1 MKKCRLL
8 GKMLV
13 VCLMGTLL
21 ASCGTAKD
29 KTENNDLEK
38 VGQVS
43 DSEKTGEKTDWK
55 LDKEPYEKSDKSFKI
70 LHIMSYH
77 EGWEWTEMQLQG
89 FQEVFTDYDVEYKIF
104 AMDAKKDNSEEWLTK
119 KGEEAKK
126 IIETWKPDLVYA
138 SDDEAQEYVTK
149 NYINSDIPFVFSAV
163 NKDAEYY
170 GFDEA
175 ENITGSLEIE
185 DFEGTIDLLEMI
197 VPEVKSILIVCDTS
211 EIWQQMLPRLE
222 ENIKKFPDIEFI
234 IPDQIETY
242 QEYQDIVT
250 QYQGKVDGMLQVG
263 IFNFKDENNE
273 NVPYQDV
280 LKWTIA
286 NSSIPDVSFWIDRI
300 ANGTLCSVTISAYQH
315 GMTAGKL
322 AEKILVEGVSP
333 KDLPMELNVKGEPA
347 INIKRAEALGL
358 DVSAKTLLS
367 LKVYNNY
374 LWEE

>member
-1 MKKCRLL
+1 MKKCQLL
-8 GKMLV
+8 GKMLA

-21 ASCGTAKD
+21 ASCGTAKN
-29 KTENNDLEK
+29 KTENDDLEK
-38 VGQVS
+38 IEQVLA
-43 DSEKTGEKTDWK
+43 SENTGEKTDWK
-55 LDKEPYEKSDKSFKI
+55 LDKEPYAKPDKSFRI

-89 FQEVFTDYDVEYKIF
+89 FQEVFKDYDVEYKIL
-104 AMDAKKDNSEEWLTK
+104 AMDANTDNSEEWLTK

-149 NYINSDIPFVFSAV
+149 NYINADIPFVFSAV

-211 EIWQQMLPRLE
+211 AIWQQMLPRLE
-222 ENIKKFPDIEFI
+222 ENIKKFQDIKFI
-234 IPDQIETY
+234 IPDQIKTY

-250 QYQGKVDGMLQVG
+250 KYQGKVDGMLQVG
-263 IFNFKDENNE
+263 IFNFKDENNK

-300 ANGTLCSVTISAYQH
+300 ANGTLCSVAISAYQH